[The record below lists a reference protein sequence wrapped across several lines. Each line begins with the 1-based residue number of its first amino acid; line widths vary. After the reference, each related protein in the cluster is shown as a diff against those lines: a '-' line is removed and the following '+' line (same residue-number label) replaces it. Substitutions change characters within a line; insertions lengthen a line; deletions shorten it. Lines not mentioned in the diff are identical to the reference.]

1 MIILTLLISVMLTVG
16 VYLFMQRSFL
26 NFLCGVIILSN
37 AVTLF
42 LATISGNPEGKHPP
56 IISKIEPLANTIDPL
71 PQALTLTAIV
81 IGFAV
86 LAFLVAVIFIQFH
99 STKMTS
105 WGSHNEH

>member
-1 MIILTLLISVMLTVG
+1 MIALSLLVSVMLAIG

-42 LATISGNPEGKHPP
+42 LATVSGDPEGKLPP
-56 IISKIEPLANTIDPL
+56 IISKSGAPANYIDPL

-86 LAFLVAVIFIQFH
+86 LAFLVAVIFVQYQ
-99 STKMTS
+99 STKSTS
-105 WGSHNEH
+105 WGDSQ